1 MAVYQSLS
9 VTQVSQNQEEN
20 SSQVRILWESTQTG
34 GSYNDTRRT
43 ASYTVSC
50 NGQPSQSYTVSYTLP
65 MQSTAVILDTT
76 LTVPHDSKG
85 EGVVEVTTWMNTNI
99 SAGVVELS
107 QKLIL
112 DTIAQASTVL
122 AADGVIGGVSRLA
135 IIKKNAAH
143 THSIGYSFGQL
154 SGYLSSQGTVQPEE
168 VRFSGD
174 SVDFAIPESFYS
186 QIPNAKSGICQLTIW
201 TFSGDTP
208 VGQPQTAEFTAS
220 AEESACLPTVAG
232 QVADINEVTRALTGD
247 ERVIVPYGSR
257 ILCTVTA
264 EAKHGAVIVK
274 KTLSGTELSGDS
286 VELTQLPGDRLV
298 VTAQDSRGFVA
309 QQVLEIPQIPYEKPA
324 FEAQISRTDR
334 VSGAAELTLS
344 GTCFSGSFGDEGN
357 SLQAAYSLDGVSYTT
372 IDSLSLGENSFTAR
386 QSLENMAY
394 DRVYA
399 VTVRVWD
406 KLFTVEKQLVLKK
419 VQPVFDWGEEDF
431 AFHVPVSMDSPLS
444 LQNGGTGVSHWENGV
459 AVKTDAGLTA
469 VPTAQGAFYQADTL
483 QFGVL
488 PVALGGTGSTDAQTA
503 CENLGISYPLEL
515 GQEYDTRRKWQGQPV
530 YTRLV
535 EYGSLPN
542 SKLQAVPHGAAVRQ
556 MLFCCGTASNG
567 RTLPWGGIHVYRA
580 DLYCDRENIYID
592 AEMDYSNVTATVQ
605 IWYTK

>member
-9 VTQVSQNQEEN
+9 VTQVSQNQEGN
-20 SSQVRILWESTQTG
+20 SSQVRILWQSVQTG

-50 NGQPSQSYTVSYTLP
+50 NGQSPESYSVSYTLP

-112 DTIAQASTVL
+112 DTIAQASTL
-122 AADGVIGGVSRLA
+122 SAADGVIGGISRLA
-135 IIKKNAAH
+135 IMKKNSTH
-143 THSIGYSFGQL
+143 THSIGYCFGQL
-154 SGYLSSQGTVQPEE
+154 SGYLNSEGAVEPEE
-168 VRFSGD
+168 VRFSED
-174 SVDFAIPESFYS
+174 SVDFSIPESFYS
-186 QIPNAKSGICQLTIW
+186 QIPNDKRGICQLTLR
-201 TFSGDTP
+201 TYAGDTL
-208 VGQPQTAEFTAS
+208 VGEPQTAEFTAS

-232 QVADINEVTRALTGD
+232 KIVDSNEATKALTGD
-247 ERVIVPYGSR
+247 ESVIVAYGSR

-264 EAKHGAVIVK
+264 EAKHGAAIVK
-274 KTLSGTELSGDS
+274 KTLAGTELSGDS
-286 VELTQLPGDRLV
+286 VELAELPGDRV
-298 VTAQDSRGFVA
+298 VITAQDSRGFMA
-309 QQVLEIPQIPYEKPA
+309 QQVLEFSQIPYEKPA
-324 FEAQISRTDR
+324 FEAQIVRTDTL
-334 VSGAAELTLS
+334 SGQAVLTLS
-344 GTCFSGSFGDEGN
+344 GSCFSGSFGAEDN
-357 SLQAAYSLDGVSYTT
+357 SLQAAYSLDGVSYTP
-372 IDSLSLGENSFTAR
+372 IDSLSLGENRFTAR
-386 QSLENMAY
+386 ETLENMAY

-406 KLFTVEKQLVLKK
+406 SLFSVEKQVILKK
-419 VQPVFDWGEEDF
+419 TQPVFDWGEGDF

-459 AVKTDAGLTA
+459 AVKTDEGLTA

-488 PVALGGTGSTDAQTA
+488 PVALGGTGGTDAQEA

-530 YTRLV
+530 YTKLV
-535 EYGSLPN
+535 DYGYLPN
-542 SKLQAVPHGAAVRQ
+542 NKFKAVPHGAAVRQ

-567 RTLPWGGIHVYRA
+567 RTLPWGGVHVYRA

-592 AEMDYSNVTATVQ
+592 GEMDYSDVTATVQ